1 MTLKFR
7 FSEAELIKKCL
18 KDDRLAQKELYNKY
32 KDAMYTLAYRITGN
46 HDSSEDILQDT
57 FINVFLNL
65 HSFKGK
71 STIGA
76 WIKTILI
83 RNAIRNNNLCF
94 IHETIDNVDEKSN
107 LYIDENLT
115 GEYIEQAIMSLDIG
129 YRTVFLLIEV
139 EGYKHKEVSEILNIS
154 EGTSKS
160 QLFHA
165 KKQLKKQLSGIY
177 NQS

>member
-1 MTLKFR
+1 MNLKFR

-18 KDDRLAQKELYNKY
+18 KEDRLAQKELYNKY
-32 KDAMYTLAYRITGN
+32 KDAMYTLAYRIIGS
-46 HDSSEDILQDT
+46 HDNAEDALQDT
-57 FINVFLNL
+57 FVNVFQNL
-65 HSFKGK
+65 HSFQGK

-83 RNAIRNNNLCF
+83 RNAIKNNNASFAHDTLNN
-94 IHETIDNVDEKSN
+94 IEEKSD

-115 GEYIEQAIMSLDIG
+115 GEYVEQAIMSLDPG

-139 EGYKHKEVSEILNIS
+139 EGYKHREVAEILNIS

-165 KKQLKKQLSGIY
+165 KKHLQKQLSEIY
-177 NQS
+177 N